1 MKGYAKAFGA
11 VSIVNAIAACRGAAL
26 GIDLYTEAHV
36 EITDKTQEVVLKS
49 ENNVEDSS
57 LAREVFRIIA
67 ERLGLTEVGALIR
80 TSSNI
85 PVAVGLKS
93 SSSSAVAIACAVLDA
108 LGARMQDEELLPLVA
123 EASLRSGTSITGAM
137 DDAAACMLGGLVITD
152 NMRRKLLK
160 RVEIRDVLY
169 AVIHVPE
176 RQRIFTRNFRKELL
190 YPMKRLIEEAFRLAL
205 EDRYWDAMTLNGLLH
220 AVALSIPAEPAVAA
234 LRAGALGAGLSG
246 TGPAT
251 AAICA
256 EDKVD
261 NVREAMEEYGGTV
274 IVAQISNKR
283 VVTGGGL

>member
-11 VSIVNAIAACRGAAL
+11 VSIVNAIAAGRGSAL
-26 GIDLYTEAHV
+26 GIDLYTEASV
-36 EITDKTQEVVLKS
+36 EITNKTQDIILKS
-49 ENNVEDSS
+49 ENNIGDSS
-57 LAREVFRIIA
+57 LTREVFRIIA
-67 ERLGLTEVGALIR
+67 ERIGLADVGALIR

-108 LGARMQDEELLPLVA
+108 ARARMQDEELLSLIA

-152 NMRRKLLK
+152 NIGRKLLK
-160 RVEIRDVLY
+160 RVEIHDRLY
-169 AVIHVPE
+169 AVIHIPE
-176 RQRIFTRNFRKELL
+176 QQRIFTRDFRKELL
-190 YPMKRLIEEAFRLAL
+190 YPVKRLVEEAFRLAL

-220 AVALSIPAEPAVAA
+220 AAALSIPVAPALAA

-251 AAICA
+251 AAICTT
-256 EDKVD
+256 DKLD
-261 NVREAMEEYGGTV
+261 AVREAMEEYGGMV
-274 IVAQISNKR
+274 IVAQVSNKR
-283 VVTGGGL
+283 AIIGGGF